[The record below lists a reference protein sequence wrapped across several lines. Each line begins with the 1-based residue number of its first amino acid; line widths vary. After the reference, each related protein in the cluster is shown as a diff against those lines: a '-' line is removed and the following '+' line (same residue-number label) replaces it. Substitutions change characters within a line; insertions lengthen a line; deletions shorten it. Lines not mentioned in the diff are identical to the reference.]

1 MNVLWLYSYPK
12 TGSTWV
18 RRVIQ
23 EILAPELSPFEAI
36 SSVQH
41 ELPKAPVSFEVWG
54 TEMAIFKTHNP
65 PGHPADGRVGLKD
78 AGYISVYRHPL
89 DVLLSSLNYSFIKG
103 ESRIFKGGIL
113 KNVDQIIQDDEIG
126 HYIGQFIHHQGCR
139 RYVKLCG
146 GYAEYYRNW
155 ETVAAR
161 GPHLMLRYED
171 IVADKV
177 KAITSIAH
185 FIGREDADCTKIY
198 EKIEEKTAIDGRFHW
213 RKKAY
218 NFEGYVPRR
227 FISKFERSCAD
238 VLNYFGYEPTIQQ
251 RQKQAEVALPGD
263 TTPPTRR
270 KPDKEL

>member
-1 MNVLWLYSYPK
+1 MRVLWLYSYPK

-41 ELPKAPVSFEVWG
+41 ILPTDPVRFDIWNAE
-54 TEMAIFKTHNP
+54 TAIFKTHNP
-65 PGHPADGRVGLKD
+65 PGYPAAGRD
-78 AGYISVYRHPL
+78 ALENSGYISVYRHPL

-103 ESRIFKGGIL
+103 EGRIFKDGIL
-113 KNVDQIIQDDEIG
+113 KNVDQIIEDDEIG
-126 HYIGQFIHHQGCR
+126 HYISQFIRHQGCR
-139 RYVKLCG
+139 PYVKYCG
-146 GYAEYYRNW
+146 GYGDYYRNW
-155 ETVAAR
+155 KPVAAQ

-177 KAITSIAH
+177 KAVASIAR
-185 FIGREDADCTKIY
+185 FLGRENADCTKIF
-198 EKIEEKTAIDGRFHW
+198 ERIEEKTAIDGRFHW

-227 FISKFERSCAD
+227 FVSKFERSCAD
-238 VLNYFGYEPTIQQ
+238 LLDYFGYEPTI
-251 RQKQAEVALPGD
+251 RQPNEGSELRKQA
-263 TTPPTRR
+263 
-270 KPDKEL
+270 

>member
-1 MNVLWLYSYPK
+1 MKVLWIYSYPK

-23 EILAPELSPFEAI
+23 EIIAPELSPFDAI

-41 ELPKAPVSFEVWG
+41 VLPVDPICFDIGNAE
-54 TEMAIFKTHNP
+54 TAIFKTHNRP
-65 PGHPADGRVGLKD
+65 DHPVAGRD
-78 AGYISVYRHPL
+78 ALEDVGYITIHRHPL

-103 ESRIFKGGIL
+103 EGRIFKDGVL
-113 KNVDQIIQDDEIG
+113 KNVDQIIKDDEIG

-146 GYAEYYRNW
+146 GYADYYRNW
-155 ETVAAR
+155 EPVVAHA
-161 GPHLMLRYED
+161 PHLMLRYED

-177 KAITSIAH
+177 EAIATIAR
-185 FIGREDADCTKIY
+185 FLRRDNVDCTKIF
-198 EKIEEKTAIDGRFHW
+198 EKIETKTAIDGRFHW

-227 FISKFERSCAD
+227 FVSKFERGCVELLD
-238 VLNYFGYEPTIQQ
+238 YFGYEPTI
-251 RQKQAEVALPGD
+251 RQ
-263 TTPPTRR
+263 
-270 KPDKEL
+270 PDAKESLLA